1 MKKYFLS
8 LLFLLL
14 SSSSFANE
22 PKFPYDEI
30 PWAGWVYPEE
40 EGIPIWNSS
49 FFEKGG
55 IPIVS
60 SSAYHQQL
68 SDWVTKLSDDVVYLE
83 CAYDQSVA
91 ETAVGL
97 GWGSALEVPVFGYA
111 NEFVAKEWYILDS
124 ENEIIALVDGV
135 SYWRSEWLMGSDGMV
150 AESSDDKDRY
160 HFENLEYYS
169 RVSYVSDMLYRE
181 SENWI
186 ESRGENF
193 VFNVNR
199 NDLTFSVSAVNRK
212 YGQKGLYEEKGNHGV
227 CEVVTKDSMFEN
239 LAYWHIK
246 QQGYLASNAKK
257 DEAKKDKRKL

>member
-22 PKFPYDEI
+22 PKFPYDSI
-30 PWAGWVYPEE
+30 PNAFSYYPQG
-40 EGIPIWNSS
+40 EGGTFALSL
-49 FFEKGG
+49 
-55 IPIVS
+55 
-60 SSAYHQQL
+60 YHQEL
-68 SDWVTKLSDDVVYLE
+68 SSWMNLLSDDVVYLE

-91 ETAVGL
+91 ESAVGL

-169 RVSYVSDMLYRE
+169 QVSYISDMLYRE

-212 YGQKGLYEEKGNHGV
+212 YGQKGVYEEKGNHGV